1 MTSPSTARFRLLA
14 PLALC
19 QIIGWGTTFDM
30 PGALGRIIAGDLG
43 FSNEAA
49 FAGLSVMMIVSGL
62 AGPWAGRL
70 LKARGARFCL
80 ITGASA
86 MGVGL
91 MVIAA
96 AQGLTVYGLGW
107 LAVGLGAALGL
118 SASAHTAVVEREGL
132 RAKAS
137 ISLMM
142 IVTGLSAA
150 LFWPLLSF
158 VNASF
163 GWRIAVLMGACLQ
176 IGLCIP
182 LYLFALPKAAPPQS
196 SEATLLATST
206 PAETARSVRATF
218 LLLAAVSTLFTL
230 VTFGLSPI
238 LIALLTASGA
248 APALALSLASFRSA
262 LGVTARLGDLLLGK
276 LSTPPRAMAGACLLL
291 LLGFATLAFGAPSLI
306 ALILFVGLYGFGSGV
321 GTVARTVLP
330 LSHFSAADF
339 GLMSSRIAL
348 PQNIATA
355 FAPVAMTA
363 LLDRGGPLAALSV
376 AALLTFAALACLWGL
391 QRGRRS

>member
-1 MTSPSTARFRLLA
+1 MTSPSAARFRLLA

-30 PGALGRIIAGDLG
+30 PGALGRVIAADLG

-80 ITGASA
+80 ITGACAMSA
-86 MGVGL
+86 GL
-91 MVIAA
+91 TIIAA
-96 AQGLTVYGLGW
+96 AQGLFLYGLGW
-107 LAVGLGAALGL
+107 LAVGLGAAIGL

-150 LFWPLLSF
+150 LFWPLLSL
-158 VNASF
+158 VDASF
-163 GWRIAVLMGACLQ
+163 GWRIAVLMGAGLQ
-176 IGLCIP
+176 IGLCVP
-182 LYLFALPKAAPPQS
+182 LYLLALPAAPPQPPQETQS
-196 SEATLLATST
+196 PTST
-206 PAETARSVRATF
+206 PTETAKAGRNTF

-276 LSTPPRAMAGACLLL
+276 RSTPPRAMAGACLLL
-291 LLGFATLAFGAPSLI
+291 LVAFAALALGAPSLM
-306 ALILFVGLYGFGSGV
+306 ALILFIGLYGFGSGV

-363 LLDRGGPLAALSV
+363 LLDRGGPMAALSA
-376 AALLTFAALACLWGL
+376 AALLTLAALACLWGL
-391 QRGRRS
+391 QRGARA

>member
-1 MTSPSTARFRLLA
+1 MTSPSAARFRLLA

-30 PGALGRIIAGDLG
+30 PGALGRIIAADLG

-80 ITGASA
+80 ITGACTMSA
-86 MGVGL
+86 GL
-91 MVIAA
+91 TIIAA
-96 AQGLTVYGLGW
+96 AQGLFLYGLGW
-107 LAVGLGAALGL
+107 LVVGLGAALGL

-150 LFWPLLSF
+150 LFWPLLSL

-163 GWRIAVLMGACLQ
+163 GWRIAVLMGAALQ
-176 IGLCIP
+176 IGLCVP
-182 LYLFALPKAAPPQS
+182 LYLLALPDAPPQPPQETQS
-196 SEATLLATST
+196 PTSA
-206 PAETARSVRATF
+206 PAETAKAGRNTF

-262 LGVTARLGDLLLGK
+262 LGVTARLGDILLGR

-291 LLGFATLAFGAPSLI
+291 LLAFAALAFGAPSLA
-306 ALILFVGLYGFGSGV
+306 ALILFIGLYGFGSGV

-330 LSHFSAADF
+330 LSHFSASDF

-363 LLDRGGPLAALSV
+363 LLDRAGPMAALSA
-376 AALLTFAALACLWGL
+376 AALLTLAALACLWGL

>member
-1 MTSPSTARFRLLA
+1 MTSSFARLRLLA
-14 PLALC
+14 PLALS

-30 PGALGRIIAGDLG
+30 PGALGRVIAADLG
-43 FSNEAA
+43 FSNEMA

-62 AGPWAGRL
+62 AGPWAGRR
-70 LKARGARFCL
+70 LKARGARICL
-80 ITGASA
+80 VAGAGA
-86 MGVGL
+86 MGAGL
-91 MVIAA
+91 ALIGVAHGIV
-96 AQGLTVYGLGW
+96 LYGLGW
-107 LAVGLGAALGL
+107 VVVGLGAALGL
-118 SASAHTAVVEREGL
+118 SASAHTAVVEREGA

-150 LFWPLLSF
+150 LFWPLFSLI
-158 VNASF
+158 NASH
-163 GWRIAVLMGACLQ
+163 GWRVAVLMGAGLQ

-182 LYLFALPKAAPPQS
+182 LYLFALPKPAPRATSDVAPPAPK
-196 SEATLLATST
+196 ATT
-206 PAETARSVRATF
+206 ETVRSGRATF

-262 LGVTARLGDLLLGK
+262 LGVTARLGDLLLGR

-291 LLGFATLAFGAPSLI
+291 LVAFAALAFGAPSLF
-306 ALILFVGLYGFGSGV
+306 ALILFIGLYGFGSGV

-330 LSHFSAADF
+330 LSHVSAANF

-363 LLDRGGPLAALSV
+363 LLDRGGPIAALSA
-376 AALLTFAALACLWGL
+376 AALLTLAALACLWRL
-391 QRGRRS
+391 QRGSGG

>member
-1 MTSPSTARFRLLA
+1 M
-14 PLALC
+14 
-19 QIIGWGTTFDM
+19 G
-30 PGALGRIIAGDLG
+30 
-43 FSNEAA
+43 
-49 FAGLSVMMIVSGL
+49 AGLTI
-62 AGPWAGRL
+62 
-70 LKARGARFCL
+70 
-80 ITGASA
+80 
-86 MGVGL
+86 
-91 MVIAA
+91 IAA
-96 AQGLTVYGLGW
+96 AQGLFLYGLGW

-150 LFWPLLSF
+150 VFWPLLSL

-163 GWRIAVLMGACLQ
+163 GWRAAVLMGTALQ
-176 IGLCIP
+176 IGLCVP
-182 LYLFALPKAAPPQS
+182 LYLLALPDAPPQPPQETQS
-196 SEATLLATST
+196 PTSA
-206 PAETARSVRATF
+206 PAETAKAGRATF

-291 LLGFATLAFGAPSLI
+291 LVAFAALAFGAPSLT
-306 ALILFVGLYGFGSGV
+306 ALILFIGLYGFGSGV

-363 LLDRGGPLAALSV
+363 LLDRGGPMAALSA
-376 AALLTFAALACLWGL
+376 AALLTLAALACLWGL

>member
-1 MTSPSTARFRLLA
+1 
-14 PLALC
+14 
-19 QIIGWGTTFDM
+19 
-30 PGALGRIIAGDLG
+30 
-43 FSNEAA
+43 
-49 FAGLSVMMIVSGL
+49 
-62 AGPWAGRL
+62 
-70 LKARGARFCL
+70 
-80 ITGASA
+80 
-86 MGVGL
+86 
-91 MVIAA
+91 
-96 AQGLTVYGLGW
+96 
-107 LAVGLGAALGL
+107 
-118 SASAHTAVVEREGL
+118 VVEREGV

-142 IVTGLSAA
+142 IATGLSAA
-150 LFWPLLSF
+150 LFWPLLSL
-158 VNASF
+158 VNASH
-163 GWRIAVLMGACLQ
+163 GWRVAVLMGAGLQ

-182 LYLFALPKAAPPQS
+182 LYVFALPKAPPRPSEEAAPP
-196 SEATLLATST
+196 ETSAPT
-206 PAETARSVRATF
+206 NAARSGRATF

-262 LGVTARLGDLLLGK
+262 LGVTARLGDLLLGR

-291 LLGFATLAFGAPSLI
+291 LVAFATLAVGAPSLI
-306 ALILFVGLYGFGSGV
+306 ALILFIGLYGFGSGV

-330 LSHFSAADF
+330 LCHFSAADF

-363 LLDRGGPLAALSV
+363 LLDRGGPLAALSA
-376 AALLTFAALACLWGL
+376 AALLTLAALACLWRL
-391 QRGRRS
+391 QRGSSGS

>member
-30 PGALGRIIAGDLG
+30 PGALGRIIAADLG

-80 ITGASA
+80 ITGACAMSA
-86 MGVGL
+86 GL
-91 MVIAA
+91 TIIAA
-96 AQGLTVYGLGW
+96 AQGLFLYGLGW

-150 LFWPLLSF
+150 LFWPLLSL

-163 GWRIAVLMGACLQ
+163 GWRIAVLMGAGLQ
-176 IGLCIP
+176 IGLCVP
-182 LYLFALPKAAPPQS
+182 LYLLALPDAPPQPS
-196 SEATLLATST
+196 QETQSPTSAPT
-206 PAETARSVRATF
+206 ETAKAGRNTF

-262 LGVTARLGDLLLGK
+262 LGVTARLGDLLLGR

-291 LLGFATLAFGAPSLI
+291 LLAFATLAFGAPSLA
-306 ALILFVGLYGFGSGV
+306 ALILFIGLYGFGSGV

-330 LSHFSAADF
+330 LSHFSASDF

-363 LLDRGGPLAALSV
+363 LLDRAGPMAALSA
-376 AALLTFAALACLWGL
+376 AALLTLAALACLWGL